1 MLTTS
6 KAAPS
11 KNVSKAIPSKKFV
24 PEAMPKNVSKAV
36 PSKNVPKMSKA
47 GLVSEGPKLLP
58 PKAMPKVL
66 KPKVVVPTTTTTT
79 TNY

>member
-11 KNVSKAIPSKKFV
+11 T
-24 PEAMPKNVSKAV
+24 KAV
-36 PSKNVPKMSKA
+36 PSNNVPNMSKA

-58 PKAMPKVL
+58 RKAMPKAL
-66 KPKVVVPTTTTTT
+66 EEKVVVH
-79 TNY
+79 YYYYDYYYYYYYYYYY